1 MLSSYLSMILM
12 GGSISQLFPMAMPMV
27 MECVNLKNPI
37 HVIFL
42 ILGGILFMYKDTW
55 IQWIQEKYSLAHT
68 KKTDEVYSYTVCANV
83 NGFMEVK
90 TDPYYPSV
98 MNFIRHLLD
107 TEENI
112 PPYEYSIVTHT
123 NNFEVCTI
131 HFYNEQNVWKITDR
145 ISIRFLNMEKRSDT
159 SVKEDQVFS
168 YKIKIESPISTKTI
182 DNFLEDAQ
190 SFLQNKTKSL
200 CIYRTAINSYGSTY
214 LKEHPFDTTKSFDN
228 LFFSDKDKLL
238 KRVDLFMNR
247 QDIYQRIGMPYTL
260 GILLHGPPGTGK
272 TSCIKALAR
281 YMDRNPIIIP
291 CSRISTYS
299 DLMAFLFND
308 HLANQEIPMEKRLYI
323 LEEIDCG
330 HWAKIIRK
338 RTPEILTEP
347 EDEDSKLPIVSKVE
361 PTLTLGQLLE
371 VMDGVFE
378 MPGRVI
384 VFTSN
389 HPEIID
395 PALLRPGRIDL
406 NIQMDYL
413 RRSDVRKY
421 YEHWF
426 ETQMSEEIAS
436 NIVDHMFSQATLGEL
451 FASQDMDHIHDVL
464 TGKK

>member
-1 MLSSYLSMILM
+1 
-12 GGSISQLFPMAMPMV
+12 
-27 MECVNLKNPI
+27 MEWVDLKNPI
-37 HVIFL
+37 HIVLLF
-42 ILGGILFMYKDTW
+42 LGGILYTYKHRW
-55 IQWIQEKYSLAHT
+55 IEWIQEKYSLAYIQ
-68 KKTDEVYSYTVCANV
+68 KIEEVYSYTVCANV
-83 NGFMEVK
+83 NGYLEVK

-107 TEENI
+107 TKENI
-112 PPYEYSIVTHT
+112 PPYEYSIVTHS

-131 HFYNEQNVWKITDR
+131 QFYNENNVWKISDS

-159 SVKEDQVFS
+159 SIKEDQVFS
-168 YKIKIESPISTKTI
+168 YKIKIESSISMKTI
-182 DNFLEDAQ
+182 DHFLEEAQ
-190 SFLQNKTKSL
+190 SFLQNKTRSL
-200 CIYRTAINSYGSTY
+200 CIFRTALNSYNTVY

-228 LFFSDKDKLL
+228 LFFSDKERLL
-238 KRVDLFMNR
+238 KRVDMFMNR
-247 QDIYQRIGMPYTL
+247 EDIYQRIGMPYTL

-291 CSRISTYS
+291 CSRISTYT
-299 DLMAFLFND
+299 DLMNFLYND
-308 HLANQEIPMEKRLYI
+308 HLSQQNIPMEKRLYI

-330 HWAKIIRK
+330 HWANIIRK
-338 RTPEILTEP
+338 RTPEIIMDTEK
-347 EDEDSKLPIVSKVE
+347 EDPKLPISSKIE

-371 VMDGVFE
+371 IMDGIFE

-384 VFTSN
+384 IFTSN

-406 NIQMDYL
+406 NIRMDFL

-426 ETQMSEEIAS
+426 ETQMSEEMAL
-436 NIVDHMFSQATLGEL
+436 NIMDHIFTQATLGEL
-451 FASQDMDHIHDVL
+451 FACQDMDHIHDVL